1 MSHNNKSSEMRV
13 TFINPKGGMQ
23 TVMGEVG
30 ESIMRCATY
39 HRIPG
44 IIGECGGAMACA
56 TCHAYID
63 EKWAHRLPGKST
75 QENEMLSGC
84 IDTRW
89 NSRLTCQV
97 RLSEELDGLVIEVPK
112 SQT

>member
-1 MSHNNKSSEMRV
+1 M
-13 TFINPKGGMQ
+13 
-23 TVMGEVG
+23 
-30 ESIMRCATY
+30 
-39 HRIPG
+39 PG

-56 TCHAYID
+56 TCHAYVA
-63 EKWAHRLPGKST
+63 EKWAHGLPGKSA
-75 QENEMLSGC
+75 QEKEMLSGC

-97 RLSEELDGLVIEVPK
+97 RLSEELDGLIIEVPK